1 MCCGLVTPFLTRTSF
16 FVIALVYCVLA
27 IVCLS
32 VLAQFIAWKDLSLY
46 LSSVTLNSAHL
57 LSKILK

>member
-46 LSSVTLNSAHL
+46 LSSVTLNSAH
-57 LSKILK
+57 